1 MKSALM
7 ITIHRF
13 RAELEK
19 MSIRRERILL
29 FGSQANGTAQEGSD
43 IDLIVV
49 SPDWA
54 RYSDRECF
62 EILGIAMARILQP
75 IQARGIPLE
84 EIAIHRF

>member
-7 ITIHRF
+7 ITIYRF

-19 MSIRRERILL
+19 MGIRCDRILL

-54 RYSDRECF
+54 RYSDRERF

-84 EIAIHRF
+84 EIAIHRL